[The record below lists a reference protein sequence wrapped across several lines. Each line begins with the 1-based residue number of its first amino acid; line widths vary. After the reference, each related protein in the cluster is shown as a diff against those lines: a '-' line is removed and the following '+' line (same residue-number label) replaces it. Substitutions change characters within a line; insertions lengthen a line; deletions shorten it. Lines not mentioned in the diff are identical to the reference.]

1 MGLNKYRILLV
12 LDDSLSFFKILE
24 STYSKKRQVAVL
36 RSMTLLL
43 LNSC

>member
-24 STYSKKRQVAVL
+24 STYSKKRHNDTMFVL
-36 RSMTLLL
+36 GDNFFIR
-43 LNSC
+43 